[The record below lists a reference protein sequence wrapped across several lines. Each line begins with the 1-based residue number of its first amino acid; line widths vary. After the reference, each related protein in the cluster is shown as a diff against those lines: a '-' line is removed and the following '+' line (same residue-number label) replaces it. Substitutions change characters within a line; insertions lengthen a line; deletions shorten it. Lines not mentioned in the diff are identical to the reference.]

1 MQQYKFNEGPLTAVV
16 VTLSVVSIDSKKVGQ
31 LARTYRKDA
40 GMSLKRLAESMGISF
55 AHLSKLERGAR
66 AWSLELI
73 SKFNKG
79 LRQ

>member
-1 MQQYKFNEGPLTAVV
+1 MQHKLNEGPLTAATMQITV
-16 VTLSVVSIDSKKVGQ
+16 IDSKKVGQ
-31 LARTYRKDA
+31 LARIYRKDA
-40 GMSLKRLAESMGISF
+40 GMSLKRLAESMSISF

-66 AWSLELI
+66 GWSLELI